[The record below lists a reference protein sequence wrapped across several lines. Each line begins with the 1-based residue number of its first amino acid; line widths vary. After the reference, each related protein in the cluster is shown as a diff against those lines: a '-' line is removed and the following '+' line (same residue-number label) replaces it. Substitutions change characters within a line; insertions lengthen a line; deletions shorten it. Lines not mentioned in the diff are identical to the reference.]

1 MILRKLEQSEHQKTR
16 KLWEEVFTEDTKA
29 FLDYYYYIK
38 TRDNQIYVAEENG
51 SICSMLQMNPYRVRI
66 EQREFDS
73 AYVVAVA
80 TSEPYRRRGYMGML
94 LRRSLEEMYIRRLP
108 FVFLMPAAAAIYT
121 PYDFRYIY
129 AQNVGELTVSEK
141 DGRVRWKKELSGND
155 PVSEKIECSDA
166 AVWDADEIADFFNEY
181 FSAGYQVC
189 TVRDAGYY
197 RTMILEQQSE
207 KGGIRLVRK
216 AGQLKGFYCYAGEGM
231 LEIREPLFLD
241 GYEGD
246 FLKSVE
252 ELCMKMG
259 VGHDEKKTVTVY
271 ACPSDHATEKRPV
284 IMARVVCLE
293 ELFSAIRVSA
303 ETEVNCSFAVIDPIL
318 VKNSRVWRVTSK
330 LGEEEIH
337 LIETEDS
344 EGVLPVA
351 DLTDLLF
358 GYADLTEIR
367 KREGVVMSARLEEE
381 FTKLKKLT
389 GTFVNEIV

>member
-1 MILRKLEQSEHQKTR
+1 MIFRKLEQHEHERTR
-16 KLWEEVFTEDTKA
+16 KLWEEVFKEDTKA

-51 SICSMLQMNPYRVRI
+51 RICSMLQLNSYRVRI
-66 EQREFDS
+66 EQKEFDS
-73 AYVVAVA
+73 AYVIAVA
-80 TSEPYRRRGYMGML
+80 TSAPYRRRGYMGKL
-94 LRRSLEEMYIRRLP
+94 LRQSLEEMYIRKLP

-129 AQNVGELTVSEK
+129 TQNIGELTVSEK
-141 DGRVRWKKELSGND
+141 DGRVRWKKEMSED
-155 PVSEKIECSDA
+155 VFVSEEIECSDA

-189 TVRDAGYY
+189 TVRDAAYY

-207 KGGIRLVRK
+207 KGGIRLMRK
-216 AGQLKGFYCYAGEGM
+216 DGQLKGFYCYAREET
-231 LEIREPLFLD
+231 LEIREPLFLED
-241 GYEGD
+241 YEGN

-252 ELCMKMG
+252 ELCMNKKIS
-259 VGHDEKKTVTVY
+259 HDEKKDVMVY
-271 ACPSDHATEKRPV
+271 ACPAEHATEKRPA

-293 ELFSAIRVSA
+293 ALFSAIHVSA

-318 VKNSRVWRVTSK
+318 VKNSRVWRITSGF
-330 LGEEEIH
+330 GEEEIH

-344 EGVLPVA
+344 EGVFPVA

-358 GYADLTEIR
+358 GYADLSEIR
-367 KREGVVMSARLEEE
+367 TREGVVMSDHLEKELM
-381 FTKLKKLT
+381 KLKKLT
-389 GTFVNEIV
+389 GTFFNEIV